1 MPVSEEARK
10 DFNES
15 IRPIKEQINGLIKKD
30 KDESFAL
37 RNQKE
42 GVELKK
48 IMMATLLS
56 LMVILLKKRNPRIP
70 TSPFFVPTISKS
82 HSTNLS
88 FMLKRLVN

>member
-42 GVELKK
+42 GV
-48 IMMATLLS
+48 
-56 LMVILLKKRNPRIP
+56 
-70 TSPFFVPTISKS
+70 
-82 HSTNLS
+82 
-88 FMLKRLVN
+88 